1 MFSYEF
7 YKVLHL
13 IGIFLIL
20 TSVSALTLHVIG
32 GGTKVNTPFRKVLM
46 AMHGIGLLITFVAG
60 FGLLARLGLARD
72 MPNWVFVKIAI
83 WGYFAVATVFL
94 YRTPKYAKG
103 FWFKIILLAS
113 ISAYFAIY
121 KPL

>member
-13 IGIFLIL
+13 IGIFMVL
-20 TSVSALTLHVIG
+20 TSVSSLTLHVIG
-32 GGTKVNTPFRKVLM
+32 GGTKINTPFRKALM
-46 AMHGIGLLITFVAG
+46 AVHGSGVLITLVAG
-60 FGLLARLGLARD
+60 FGLLARLGMMN
-72 MPNWVFVKIAI
+72 MPGWVIVKLII
-83 WGYFAVATVFL
+83 WFYFAIATVFL

-103 FWFKIILLAS
+103 FWFKIIILAG